1 MFQVVVLKKNLEAGI
16 LEVMI
21 RKFICY
27 AFRKED
33 TKRTLENEIQTLE
46 SKSMARKYLNNIHEY
61 CIKGFIHFSE
71 IVYFA
76 FFSPSLPP
84 SLPPSLLTSFSLPR
98 YLPSSLPHFLSSPLL
113 SFVPSFLDL
122 LSLLFLH
129 LNRKKT
135 FLFSVII

>member
-84 SLPPSLLTSFSLPR
+84 SLPPYLLLPPSLPPF
-98 YLPSSLPHFLSSPLL
+98 LPSSLP
-113 SFVPSFLDL
+113 
-122 LSLLFLH
+122 LFTP
-129 LNRKKT
+129 T
-135 FLFSVII
+135 FLRSILPRFAFLIVSTFK